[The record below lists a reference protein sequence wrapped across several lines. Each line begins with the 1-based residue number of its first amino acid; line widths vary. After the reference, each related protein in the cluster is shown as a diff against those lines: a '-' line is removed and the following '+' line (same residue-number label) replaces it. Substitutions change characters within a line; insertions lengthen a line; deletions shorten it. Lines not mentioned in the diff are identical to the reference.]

1 MPPRGDHYATVA
13 TATDVPQAAVWTLW
27 LMRSNNDKL
36 WLIGGGVLFILYTMG
51 GGGILLYKS
60 KPQDS
65 MDVWW
70 QRCKPNI
77 HRRMWL
83 IIVHRGMWL
92 SG

>member
-51 GGGILLYKS
+51 GGN
-60 KPQDS
+60 QS
-65 MDVWW
+65 MDKCKTAR
-70 QRCKPNI
+70 QRGHALTSFVKRP
-77 HRRMWL
+77 L
-83 IIVHRGMWL
+83 PVFVEVL
-92 SG
+92 